1 MQFFQYTQT
10 NILHAIQQLRAH
22 HAIWMCTRH
31 TNQSVYAYLRCA
43 RVFTRFFHPGSYV
56 SSKNF
61 LCILVPSLSALILP
75 LSMFFIAFMKYVHVW
90 GSRYEVHSLNFVH
103 QTRCNWSSTERVE
116 NGHEGKFYSVDDE
129 FEVVYAIGVKE
140 ELFCIKDLLPNNS
153 TPVTRIKKKNKQK
166 NPSESSFMHQIP
178 SIYQV
183 SILSS

>member
-1 MQFFQYTQT
+1 MNNY
-10 NILHAIQQLRAH
+10 
-22 HAIWMCTRH
+22 
-31 TNQSVYAYLRCA
+31 VYAPHKSERIRIFMVRPCVYA
-43 RVFTRFFHPGSYV
+43 FFFHPGSYV
-56 SSKNF
+56 SSKKF

-90 GSRYEVHSLNFVH
+90 GSQYEVHSLNFVH

-129 FEVVYAIGVKE
+129 FEVVYAIRVKE

-153 TPVTRIKKKNKQK
+153 TPVTRIKKKKK
-166 NPSESSFMHQIP
+166 KTTSESSFMLQIP